1 LAAARASCRSF
12 FHTYKERNTHV
23 TKKSKTRKLGV
34 FADAVARHGAADV
47 LAAIN
52 LLIDERRGGHL
63 GVTPFETLCQ
73 VRWCI
78 MQHFGGGAH
87 DRHP

>member
-1 LAAARASCRSF
+1 MP
-12 FHTYKERNTHV
+12 
-23 TKKSKTRKLGV
+23 TKPKARKLGV

-63 GVTPFETLCQ
+63 GVTPFETLCE
-73 VRWCI
+73 VRWLI
-78 MQHFGGGAH
+78 MHFGSGAH
-87 DRHP
+87 DNP